1 MMLARATGRVSVRYG
16 RVTRPNPP
24 GDKDPHDTLFKETF
38 GVPEHARGELTAVLP
53 PALVERLDWATLRAE
68 PASFVSMGDE
78 HRHADVLLSVG
89 VRGGGEVL
97 VYVLLEHQSTADHW
111 MVLRL
116 LRYVVRIWEHWL
128 REHPEARRLPAVV
141 PVVVSHDPQGWRA
154 PVSVEEVLDVDGA
167 TLEALRPHLPLFRMV
182 LDDLTGASDDALR
195 ARAAS
200 ALARVVLGLL
210 KHARDFGRFYDEMA
224 RWVDAL
230 GEMMAAPGGAEAF
243 ASVLRYI
250 YRVNDQVPRTMV
262 AERLGLLLGEGAKEA
277 YVTDAE
283 QLIQQGQVK
292 LLRKLLERRFGQ
304 LSEQTLERLDVAGDQ
319 DLDRWAERVLTASTL
334 DEVFEG

>member
-1 MMLARATGRVSVRYG
+1 
-16 RVTRPNPP
+16 VTRAKPP

-38 GVPEHARGELTAVLP
+38 GVPEHARGELAAVLP
-53 PALVERLDWATLRAE
+53 PALVERLDWTTLRAE
-68 PASFVSMGDE
+68 PASFVALGDE
-78 HRHADVLLSVG
+78 HRHADVLLSVE

-128 REHPEARRLPAVV
+128 REHPEARRLPVV
-141 PVVVSHDPQGWRA
+141 VSVVVSHDPQGWRA

-230 GEMMAAPGGAEAF
+230 AEMMAAPGGAEAF

-283 QLIQQGQVK
+283 QLIQQGRQEGQVK
-292 LLRKLLERRFGQ
+292 LLRKQLERRFGQ
-304 LSEQTLERLDVAGDQ
+304 LSEQTLERLDLAGDQ

-334 DEVFEG
+334 DEVLAGE